1 MLFCGL
7 YRTKSN
13 DSQYTYRCENNM
25 IIITLLRL
33 LDLLTLW
40 DGVAEPGKISG
51 VSLSPVDCIL
61 KLLAP

>member
-13 DSQYTYRCENNM
+13 DSQYTYRCENN
-25 IIITLLRL
+25 ITVLRL

-61 KLLAP
+61 KLLSP